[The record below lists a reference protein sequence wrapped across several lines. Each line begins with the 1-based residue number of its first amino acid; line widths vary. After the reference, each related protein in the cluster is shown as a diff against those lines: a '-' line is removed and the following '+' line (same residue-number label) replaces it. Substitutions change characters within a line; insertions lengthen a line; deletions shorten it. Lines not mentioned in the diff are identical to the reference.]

1 MKIEI
6 DLLSCKD
13 FGECVTS
20 APNLF
25 RLDANGK
32 QSLRHESRETTFEF
46 DVAEEFETAA
56 EEATIVC
63 PMQALTI
70 LS

>member
-13 FGECVTS
+13 FGECEQT
-20 APNLF
+20 APKLF
-25 RLDANGK
+25 ALDENGK
-32 QSLRHESRETTFEF
+32 QSLRSNSSGSKINFEAAEEF
-46 DVAEEFETAA
+46 RGVAEEAA
-56 EEATIVC
+56 IVC

-70 LS
+70 LD

>member
-13 FGECVTS
+13 FGACVQT
-20 APNLF
+20 APKLF
-25 RLDANGK
+25 ALDDNGK
-32 QSLRHESRETTFEF
+32 QSLRSNSSGSKINFEAAEEF
-46 DVAEEFETAA
+46 RGVAEEAA
-56 EEATIVC
+56 IVC

-70 LS
+70 LD

>member
-13 FGECVTS
+13 FGECVQT
-20 APNLF
+20 APKLF
-25 RLDANGK
+25 ALDENGK
-32 QSLRHESRETTFEF
+32 QSLRSNSSGSKINFEAAEEF
-46 DVAEEFETAA
+46 RGVAEEAA
-56 EEATIVC
+56 IVC

-70 LS
+70 LD

>member
-13 FGECVTS
+13 FGECVQT

-25 RLDANGK
+25 KLDENGK
-32 QSLRHESRETTFEF
+32 QSLRSNTSGTKVIFE
-46 DVAEEFETAA
+46 ATEEFRGAA
-56 EEATIVC
+56 EEAAIVC

-70 LS
+70 LD